1 MKNIKELLTTL
12 LSKDKFWLA
21 AVFLVTF
28 AVFLPAVKFT
38 NLIADDTFY
47 YLRTLA
53 LRDSSPGLREALLS
67 LNTPL
72 TSLSFYADLLLWGEK
87 NFIRGAHFTN
97 ILLHCGTAVLFY
109 LLLRSLKWAGQ
120 GLTPAWAGMAA
131 LIFALHPQRVE
142 AVVWF
147 CERKDCLAMFT
158 GVGAFLVFL
167 WEMRR
172 ERLPLLSGLLLV
184 LSLLSGSMWL
194 FFFVP
199 AAALLWIERRSFE
212 WKLYLKQLS
221 IPFAVFAAW
230 MAFQLPEAAANCP
243 PIPLMAEAIFYKAES
258 ILFNYGNYFLRTF
271 IPGNLYPL
279 YPPYNPAADPR
290 WMALIPIGLIVIP
303 CILLKEKACRSAILY
318 GVLPVVVSFIFILIP
333 VAGFF
338 SGGMTDFADRYS
350 YLPALFLVAGSAFLL
365 KLNIPIES
373 AFGRWLPVLGVL
385 YCGGLGYKAE
395 LYIPCWENKT
405 AFNQKS
411 MNLRYPHIRTVMS
424 AAIGHFDRGEYDKA
438 LKVTEEKLPVLP
450 HYTPLEK
457 KTVTLFRLSL
467 QGMILCKQ
475 KKADEGV
482 LLLDRVFSQGND
494 DLQSFFPDKFGERV
508 SGCYEQLQKERNAR
522 NNLNHTVKT
531 IKEQKK

>member
-21 AVFLVTF
+21 AVFLITF
-28 AVFLPAVKFT
+28 AVYLPAVKFT

-53 LRDSSPGLREALLS
+53 FCDSSSELREALLS
-67 LNTPL
+67 PDAPL
-72 TSLSFYADLLLWGEK
+72 TSLSFYADLLIWGK
-87 NFIRGAHFTN
+87 NNLIQGAHFTN

-172 ERLPLLSGLLLV
+172 ERFPVLSGLLLV
-184 LSLLSGSMWL
+184 LSLLSSSMWL

-199 AAALLWIERRSFE
+199 AAALVWIERRSFE
-212 WKLYLKQLS
+212 WKFYLKLLC
-221 IPFAVFAAW
+221 IPVVIFALWIVCR
-230 MAFQLPEAAANCP
+230 LPGLLHGVSF
-243 PIPLMAEAIFYKAES
+243 PLTAEALLYKAES

-279 YPPYNPAADPR
+279 YPHYNPASNPR
-290 WMALIPIGLIVIP
+290 WMALIPVGLAAIP
-303 CILLKEKACRSAILY
+303 CFLIKEKACRSAIIY
-318 GVLPVVVSFIFILIP
+318 GVLPVVVSFFFILIP
-333 VAGFF
+333 MAGFF
-338 SGGMTDFADRYS
+338 PDGMTDFADRYS
-350 YLPALFLVAGSAFLL
+350 YLPALFLIAASAFLL
-365 KLNIPIES
+365 QLNIPIES

-385 YCGGLGYKAE
+385 YCGGLGYKTE
-395 LYIPCWENKT
+395 LYIPAWENKISYT
-405 AFNQKS
+405 QKS
-411 MNLRYPHIRTVMS
+411 MSLHSPHVCAVMET
-424 AAIGHFDRGEYDKA
+424 AINHFDRGEYDEA
-438 LKVTEEKLPVLP
+438 LKVADEKLSLP
-450 HYTPLEK
+450 PHHTPLLK
-457 KTVTLFRLSL
+457 NSVTLFRLSL
-467 QGMILCKQ
+467 QGMVLCQQ
-475 KKADEGV
+475 KKTDEGI
-482 LLLDRVFSQGND
+482 LLLDRVFTPGNA
-494 DLQSFFPDKFGERV
+494 DLLCFFPDEFGKRV
-508 SGCYEQLQKERNAR
+508 YKQYQKERKHPL
-522 NNLNHTVKT
+522 NNLNPALKM